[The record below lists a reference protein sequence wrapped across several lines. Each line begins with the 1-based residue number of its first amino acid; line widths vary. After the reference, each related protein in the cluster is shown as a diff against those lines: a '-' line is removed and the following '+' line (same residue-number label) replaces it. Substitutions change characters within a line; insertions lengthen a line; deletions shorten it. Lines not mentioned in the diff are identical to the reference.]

1 MIRLAA
7 LIAVGML
14 VGRPAA
20 AVDYQPLILPAAKIE
35 SVASR
40 SDAVVVTD
48 ANDRR
53 HRVVLDRGQVRLV
66 PTVPA
71 LDPTRRPGMLDDG
84 VIGTGGRNIRAAWLD
99 QATRRY
105 GHGVIGDAVEA
116 GGLTAEISDGRRLT
130 LTLDDD
136 SVFEDRL
143 ARIADIDGD
152 GRDEILVVRSYLER
166 GATLT
171 VVEATTEGLR
181 IGAEA
186 PPIGLSHR
194 WLNPIGVADFDG
206 DGRIEAA
213 LVETPHIGGILKL
226 YERRGDRLV
235 LDHRRG
241 GFSNHF
247 IGSRI
252 LAMAAVLDADGNGV
266 PDIAVPDA
274 ARQAMR
280 IVTFA
285 GGRIAELARI
295 GHRRRIVSA
304 VVAADLDGNGTAEIV
319 YALADGTLVVLVSRG

>member
-1 MIRLAA
+1 VIRLAA
-7 LIAVGML
+7 LIAAGVL
-14 VGRPAA
+14 VGHPAA
-20 AVDYQPLILPAAKIE
+20 AADYQPLILPAAKIM
-35 SVASR
+35 SVVLQ

-48 ANDRR
+48 ADDRR
-53 HRVVLDRGQVRLV
+53 HQVVLDGGQVRLV
-66 PTVPA
+66 DADAAVQPS
-71 LDPTRRPGMLDDG
+71 RRPGMLDDG

-99 QATRRY
+99 RPTRRY

-116 GGLTAEISDGRRLT
+116 GGLTAELSDGRRVT
-130 LTLDDD
+130 LTLDDET
-136 SVFEDRL
+136 VFEDRL

-152 GRDEILVVRSYLER
+152 GADEILVVRSYLDR

-171 VVEATTEGLR
+171 VVEATAGGLR

-194 WLNPIGVADFDG
+194 WLNPIAVADFDG

-235 LDHRRG
+235 LDHRQG

-285 GGRIAELARI
+285 GGRFAELARI
-295 GHRRRIVSA
+295 GHQRRIVSA
-304 VVAADLDGNGTAEIV
+304 VVARDLDGDGKAEII
-319 YALADGTLVVLVSRG
+319 YALADGALVVLSAVH